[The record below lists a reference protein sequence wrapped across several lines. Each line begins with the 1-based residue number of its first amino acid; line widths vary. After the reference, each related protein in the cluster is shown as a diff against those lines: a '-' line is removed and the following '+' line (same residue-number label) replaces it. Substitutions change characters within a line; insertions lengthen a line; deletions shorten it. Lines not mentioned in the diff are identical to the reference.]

1 MPSTVFTALLCF
13 FSPRKGT
20 GFLSHLETTRI
31 YNGKNMPNLE
41 NSFRALRVLHAARD
55 LFNQHGFHN
64 VGVDRIIAE
73 ARISKSTF
81 YNDFH
86 SKEKLI
92 EMSLTFQKDALKDE
106 VFSIIHSYRELM
118 LFDKLKKIF
127 YLHADLEG
135 FYHLPFKAIFEIEK
149 LYPTAYKVV
158 IDYRNWLI
166 NEIYKLLLTLKV
178 TALIEDAHLFLF
190 VIDGAM
196 VQLLGENQVDD
207 RDRLLNYFLT
217 MVS

>member
-1 MPSTVFTALLCF
+1 MPVFIAHF
-13 FSPRKGT
+13 KSEG
-20 GFLSHLETTRI
+20 LSISFI
-31 YNGKNMPNLE
+31 YNKKLSLSRMFMPNLE

-166 NEIYKLLLTLKV
+166 QEIYKLLLTLKV
-178 TALIEDAHLFLF
+178 TASIEDAHLFLF

-217 MVS
+217 MVN

>member
-1 MPSTVFTALLCF
+1 MPVFSTHFK
-13 FSPRKGT
+13 SEG
-20 GFLSHLETTRI
+20 LSISFI
-31 YNGKNMPNLE
+31 YNKKLSLSRIFMPNLE

-92 EMSLTFQKDALKDE
+92 EMSLAFQKDALKDE

-166 NEIYKLLLTLKV
+166 QEIYKLLLTLKV
-178 TALIEDAHLFLF
+178 TASIEDAHLFLF

>member
-1 MPSTVFTALLCF
+1 MF
-13 FSPRKGT
+13 
-20 GFLSHLETTRI
+20 
-31 YNGKNMPNLE
+31 MPNLE

-166 NEIYKLLLTLKV
+166 DEIYKLLLTLKV
-178 TALIEDAHLFLF
+178 TASIEDAHLFLF

-196 VQLLGENQVDD
+196 VQLLGADSTDE
-207 RDRLLNYFLT
+207 RDALLDYFLSR
-217 MVS
+217 VWWGKAWRELGF

>member
-1 MPSTVFTALLCF
+1 MPVFSTHFKSDGISISF
-13 FSPRKGT
+13 RNNKK
-20 GFLSHLETTRI
+20 LSLSRMF
-31 YNGKNMPNLE
+31 MPNLE

-166 NEIYKLLLTLKV
+166 QEIYKLLLTLKV
-178 TALIEDAHLFLF
+178 TASIEDAHLFLF

-217 MVS
+217 MVN

>member
-1 MPSTVFTALLCF
+1 
-13 FSPRKGT
+13 
-20 GFLSHLETTRI
+20 
-31 YNGKNMPNLE
+31 MPNLE

-149 LYPTAYKVV
+149 LYPVAYKVV
-158 IDYRNWLI
+158 VDYRNWFVG
-166 NEIYKLLLTLKV
+166 EIHKLLLTLKSS
-178 TALIEDAHLFLF
+178 ASLQDAYMFLF
-190 VIDGAM
+190 MIDGAM
-196 VQLLGENQVDD
+196 VQLLAENGVDESA
-207 RDRLLNYFLT
+207 RLLNYFFLNFA
-217 MVS
+217 

>member
-1 MPSTVFTALLCF
+1 
-13 FSPRKGT
+13 
-20 GFLSHLETTRI
+20 
-31 YNGKNMPNLE
+31 MPNLE
-41 NSFRALRVLHAARD
+41 SSFRALRVLHAARD

-106 VFSIIHSYRELM
+106 VFSIIHSYHELM
-118 LFDKLKKIF
+118 LFDKLKKIYF
-127 YLHADLEG
+127 LHANLED
-135 FYHLPFKAIFEIEK
+135 FYRLPFKAIFEIEK
-149 LYPTAYKVV
+149 LYANAYKVV

-166 NEIYKLLLTLKV
+166 NEIYKLLLTLKS
-178 TALIEDAHLFLF
+178 TASVQDAYIFLFL
-190 VIDGAM
+190 IDGAM
-196 VQLLGENQVDD
+196 VQLAGENQIDG
-207 RDRLLNYFLT
+207 RDKLWNYFL
-217 MVS
+217 MMISSV